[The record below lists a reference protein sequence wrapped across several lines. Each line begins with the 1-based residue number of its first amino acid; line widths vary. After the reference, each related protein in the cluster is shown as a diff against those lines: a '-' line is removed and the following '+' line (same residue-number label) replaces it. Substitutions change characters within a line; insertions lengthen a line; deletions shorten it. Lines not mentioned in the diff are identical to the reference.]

1 MKTEKYRLYIG
12 TLTEANINLALNEAY
27 SRAMRTHVLI
37 YKKGKAPDGFKEIT
51 DVDVFRL
58 PVSDQKWLQEVNVEV
73 MRLFLKQ
80 HAEEERKAE
89 RKFLT
94 EFEKE
99 LAKEREKLA
108 QQARDGDSE

>member
-1 MKTEKYRLYIG
+1 MKTERYRLYIG
-12 TLTEANINLALNEAY
+12 TLTEENVTVALNEAY
-27 SRAMRTHVLI
+27 SRATRTHVLI
-37 YKKGKAPDGFKEIT
+37 YKKGRKPDGFKEVT

-58 PVSDQKWLQEVNVEV
+58 PVSDQKWLQEVNTEI
-73 MRLFLKQ
+73 MRLFLIQ
-80 HAEEERKAE
+80 HAEEEKRAE

-99 LAKEREKLA
+99 LEKEREKLA

>member
-1 MKTEKYRLYIG
+1 MKTERYRLYIG
-12 TLTEANINLALNEAY
+12 TLTEENVTVALNEAY
-27 SRAMRTHVLI
+27 SRATRTHVLI
-37 YKKGKAPDGFKEIT
+37 YKKGKKPDGFKEVT

-58 PVSDQKWLQEVNVEV
+58 PVSDQKWLQEVNTEI
-73 MRLFLKQ
+73 MRLFLIR
-80 HAEEERKAE
+80 HAEEEKRAE

-99 LAKEREKLA
+99 LEKEREKLA

>member
-12 TLTEANINLALNEAY
+12 TLTEANINIALNEAY
-27 SRAMRTHVLI
+27 SRATRTHVLI

-58 PVSDQKWLQEVNVEV
+58 PASDQKWLQEVNVEI

>member
-1 MKTEKYRLYIG
+1 MKTERYRLYIG
-12 TLTEANINLALNEAY
+12 TLTEENVTAALNEAY
-27 SRAMRTHVLI
+27 SRATRTHVLI
-37 YKKGKAPDGFKEIT
+37 YKKGRKPDGFKEVT

-58 PVSDQKWLQEVNVEV
+58 PVSDQKWLQEVNTEI
-73 MRLFLKQ
+73 MRLFLIQ
-80 HAEEERKAE
+80 HAEEEKRAE

-99 LAKEREKLA
+99 LEKEREKLA